1 VGQRGLDFEA
11 LAADIATEASTALE
25 VSEQI
30 ALLDRRIQDAGTP
43 QAARVSCVVRHTSG
57 RRGTGGRRPLA
68 LTDHPG

>member
-30 ALLDRRIQDAGTP
+30 ALLDRRIQDAAPRRLRALAALCDTRP
-43 QAARVSCVVRHTSG
+43 DDEAQAGAVYW
-57 RRGTGGRRPLA
+57 L
-68 LTDHPG
+68 

>member
-30 ALLDRRIQDAGTP
+30 ALLDRRIQDAAP
-43 QAARVSCVVRHTSG
+43 
-57 RRGTGGRRPLA
+57 RRLRA
-68 LTDHPG
+68 